1 MWHSPFQTHASGRNE
16 IVDEWMS
23 ERDAFVGEMF
33 DANYEPVS
41 IDGQTVEA
49 YGRTFTPT
57 RQREK
62 SKRPTTTC
70 KFWVRR

>member
-49 YGRTFTPT
+49 YGRTIY
-57 RQREK
+57 
-62 SKRPTTTC
+62 SDSTTGEVETAYNNM
-70 KFWVRR
+70 